1 MIYIGI
7 DNGLSGALVAV
18 EKPGRILKAIVM
30 PTRGKSKGNEVDA
43 EAIGY
48 FLSRNW
54 DRYDMT
60 VFLET
65 PGKFAKGV
73 QAISSMW
80 DSYGAIRGVLEALKI
95 RHERITPQSW
105 QKVMLIG
112 CKTGDTKPAALLRA
126 KQLWPHETWLETP
139 RCKVPHMGLVDAAL
153 IAEYGRLKDS
163 GVSSSKTSPSF
174 A

>member
-1 MIYIGI
+1 MIYAGI

-18 EKPGRILKAIVM
+18 EKPGEILFSCVM

-43 EAIGY
+43 KKIAEIFGM
-48 FLSRNW
+48 LSATNGF
-54 DRYDMT
+54 T
-60 VFLET
+60 VILET

-80 DSYGAIRGVLEALKI
+80 DSYGATRGVLEALGI
-95 RHERITPQSW
+95 RHHRITPQAW
-105 QKVMLIG
+105 QKIMLVG

-126 KQLWPHETWLETP
+126 KQLWPQEQWMETP
-139 RCKVPHMGLVDAAL
+139 RCKKPHEGLIDAAL
-153 IAEYGRLKDS
+153 ISEYGRITDN
-163 GVSSSKTSPSF
+163 PSASLF

>member
-7 DNGLSGALVAV
+7 DNGLSGGIVSV
-18 EKPGRILKAIVM
+18 EGPGKIQDKWVM
-30 PTRGKSKGNEVDA
+30 PTRGKVKGNEVDA
-43 EAIGY
+43 KAFFEILDGWAFDNI
-48 FLSRNW
+48 
-54 DRYDMT
+54 T

-95 RHERITPQSW
+95 RHERITPQAW

-112 CKTGDTKPAALLRA
+112 CKAGDTKPAALLRA

-139 RCKVPHMGLVDAAL
+139 RCKTPHSGLIDAAL